1 VRAPAFPLDARA
13 RIIGRDMRYL
23 VVLALTV
30 VALGGPAAACK
41 DGGDDGATPEGPT
54 TVTLEK
60 TVERTDE
67 ADVFAFTLT
76 LSNEGDETALNV
88 TTSDAWERGL
98 EIVEI
103 DPVDG
108 QQPKSIADFGLEF
121 ILEELAAGESV
132 AATYRARCVA
142 SGSWDNVAVT
152 TATNADAAQDSV
164 GVACP

>member
-1 VRAPAFPLDARA
+1 MRVTAFPLAARA

-23 VVLALTV
+23 TAFAMTLLVIGTL
-30 VALGGPAAACK
+30 AAC
-41 DGGDDGATPEGPT
+41 DDDGDSAITPEGPT
-54 TVTLEK
+54 TITLEK
-60 TVERTDE
+60 TVEKTDE

-76 LSNEGDETALNV
+76 LTNEGDNAAVNV
-88 TTSDAWERGL
+88 TTSDVWESGF

-108 QQPKSIADFGLEF
+108 QQAETIADFGLEF

-132 AATYRARCVA
+132 TATYRARCIQ
-142 SGSWDNVAVT
+142 SGSWDNVAVS
-152 TATNADAAQDSV
+152 TAANAGASQDSA